1 MKLAVS
7 IVAPV
12 VATLAA
18 IASPA
23 IAQSLAGTVDS
34 ANSTASLVGTTRLD
48 ASGSLIGDF
57 DPAINPGGTQT
68 RPGFFGGSGNN
79 AIPASAS
86 FTVSADLNAGPSGS
100 VSIEPDFGALT
111 VGLDALTLDLL
122 NGTPAATALSASL
135 LFNTFNTINP
145 GFIYPGG
152 TPFSL
157 PLGDGASITRAE
169 LTQTA
174 PAVGFLTATADPDVF
189 GFTSVLPVQA
199 DLTVLA
205 SLPGADPIENQ
216 LDPVP
221 LLIPV
226 GGTLTRLSDGSVRLE
241 IVAEP
246 TPIVLDTP
254 LSLEPLP
261 PVPLELPTFSAATAG
276 VLLTLTPDQL
286 TADAVVGLTLVI
298 DATGAVCVADWNGD
312 QQVNFFDVL
321 GYIAGFNTQ
330 DPAAD
335 LAAPPGV
342 FNFFD
347 FAAFLAEFNAG
358 CPNT

>member
-1 MKLAVS
+1 MRN
-7 IVAPV
+7 API
-12 VATLAA
+12 AAA
-18 IASPA
+18 IAALCTPA
-23 IAQSLAGTVDS
+23 FAQSLPGTVDS
-34 ANSTASLVGTTRLD
+34 ANSSASLIGTTQLD
-48 ASGSLIGDF
+48 ASGSLIGDY
-57 DPAINPGGTQT
+57 DPAANPGGTQT

-86 FTVSADLNAGPSGS
+86 FTVAADVNTNPAGTLN
-100 VSIEPDFGALT
+100 IEPDFGTLT
-111 VGLDALTLDLL
+111 VGLDGLSLDLL
-122 NGTPAATALSASL
+122 NGTPAPTNLTASL

-157 PLGDGASITRAE
+157 PLGDAASITRAE

-174 PAVGFLTATADPDVF
+174 PTAGVLTATADPDVF
-189 GFTSVLPVQA
+189 DFSAVLPVQA

-205 SLPGADPIENQ
+205 ALPGANPIENP
-216 LDPVP
+216 LEPVP

-226 GGTLTRLSDGSVRLE
+226 SGTLARLPDGSIRLE

-246 TPIVLDTP
+246 TPIVISTP
-254 LSLEPLP
+254 LMLEPLP
-261 PVPLELPTFSAATAG
+261 PVPLELPTLSSATAG

-286 TADAVVGLTLVI
+286 AADAVVGLSLVI
-298 DATGAVCVADWNGD
+298 DASGAACVADWNTD

-321 GYIAGFNTQ
+321 GYIASFNTQ

-335 LAAPPGV
+335 LAAPAGV

-347 FAAFLAEFNAG
+347 FTAFLAEFNAG
-358 CPNT
+358 CPNS